1 MSFRI
6 RKNVKDKLWKSGIV
20 GTFLLI
26 IAIFNATLVQ
36 IGGVFG
42 LVSLLAL
49 LVVIA
54 IISGLYDYVAT
65 KNHKIVVVDILGAT
79 VLVAIMLYLTAVIAP
94 QITATSLTM
103 TTGLEVLIGL
113 IFAIYVGIEGGRYIA

>member
-6 RKNVKDKLWKSGIV
+6 KKDVKDKLWKSGIV

-36 IGGVFG
+36 IGGVLG
-42 LVSLLAL
+42 LASLLAL

-54 IISGLYDYVAT
+54 IISGLYDYVVT